1 MKKIIA
7 VFVLALAVLVSVHPA
22 EVQAAEMRRIGLLT
36 PRSPSDS
43 APWYEAFRQGLR
55 KLGWVEGKNIHIEYR
70 YARGKRKRLPGL
82 ASELV
87 RLKVELIV
95 ILAGYTLRDIRR
107 ASNMI
112 PVVMAVTASPFVG
125 GYVKSLA
132 RPGGNVTG
140 LSEMTN
146 ELSGKRMELLKEI
159 VPGLS
164 RVAVIWNPKSK
175 PSARARDD
183 IMRVAQGLGVRTHPL
198 EVRSNKNIGKA
209 IEEASRAGANGL
221 IFTAGVTSGVSLK
234 WVAGLAAKH
243 WLPMIFHVKRFAEA
257 GGLVS
262 YAPDRA
268 DLYRR
273 AAAYVNKIL
282 KGAKPGD
289 IPIEQPRKF
298 DLIINLKTAKKLG
311 ITIPPEVLFQATKV
325 IK

>member
-1 MKKIIA
+1 MKKMPA
-7 VFVLALAVLVSVHPA
+7 VFALALAVMVSVPPTEA
-22 EVQAAEMRRIGLLT
+22 QAGKMRRIGLLT
-36 PRSPSDS
+36 PRSPLDS

-70 YARGKRKRLPGL
+70 YARGNRKRLPAL
-82 ASELV
+82 AKELV
-87 RLKVELIV
+87 NLKAEVIV
-95 ILAGYTLRDIRR
+95 TLANYTVRDVRQ
-107 ASNMI
+107 ASKSI
-112 PVVMAVTASPFVG
+112 PVVMAVAGRPLAG

-140 LSEMTN
+140 LSEMTQ

-164 RVAVIWNPKSK
+164 RVAVIWNPESK
-175 PSARARDD
+175 DSARARDD
-183 IMRVAQGLGVRTHPL
+183 ILRVARGLKVQTYPL
-198 EVRSNKNIGKA
+198 EVRSNKHIGKA
-209 IEEASRAGANGL
+209 IEEASRVGANGL
-221 IFTAGVTSGVSLK
+221 IFTLGVTSGVSLK

-243 WLPMIFHVKRFAEA
+243 RLPMIFHVKSFAEA

-273 AAAYVNKIL
+273 SATFVDKIL
-282 KGAKPGD
+282 KGTKPGD
-289 IPIEQPRKF
+289 IPIEQPTKF
-298 DLIINLKTAKKLG
+298 DLVINLKTAKMFGL
-311 ITIPPEVLFQATKV
+311 TIPPEVLFRATKV